1 MELESKL
8 QAKREEFET
17 ELHLKIEALNR
28 EITTVKHENKAKEV
42 EIEALKDNIASEIA
56 EKNIL
61 KEKVVELETDMKLDR
76 KLEQMVEQEEVM
88 ESLVTM
94 ETELVTLL

>member
-8 QAKREEFET
+8 EAKQEEFET
-17 ELHLKIEALNR
+17 ELHLKIESLNR

-42 EIEALKDNIASEIA
+42 EIEALKDNIASESA

-61 KEKVVELETDMKLDR
+61 KEKVVELETGSWSR
-76 KLEQMVEQEEVM
+76 WW
-88 ESLVTM
+88 SRRR
-94 ETELVTLL
+94 